1 MLGKALLVAMAAAI
15 VCAVAPA
22 RAFDGND
29 RILPVDNYQHLPANE
44 YAADYLYTRPVFY
57 APPRVH
63 RPKRHVVGYGYR
75 RRDHEVEFAPP
86 QRSTKFPGR
95 NVVRPA
101 TGGPEFVREDVPAP
115 TPPKLE
121 RSADQPLVV
130 ARYSPRRDVTCQQ
143 RTSAGLKLPRAGQAW
158 ARWSARNAWRKL
170 VTERYGPLYAGLSF
184 ARGER
189 YDCDPGIAAKCE
201 FSAIPCRPVS

>member
-1 MLGKALLVAMAAAI
+1 MLGKALLTALAAAI
-15 VCAVAPA
+15 VCAVSPA

-29 RILPVDNYQHLPANE
+29 RILPVDRYARLPANA
-44 YAADYLYTRPVFY
+44 YASDLLYSRPVFY
-57 APPRVH
+57 APPRAH
-63 RPKRHVVGYGYR
+63 RHHGPRVAAW
-75 RRDHEVEFAPP
+75 RRDRFETESSPPVVSDRFPRRDVVVPAPGAEFA
-86 QRSTKFPGR
+86 
-95 NVVRPA
+95 
-101 TGGPEFVREDVPAP
+101 REDVIEASPR
-115 TPPKLE
+115 KLE
-121 RSADQPLVV
+121 RSEDQPVAV
-130 ARYSPRRDVTCQQ
+130 ARYSPRRDVTCQP
-143 RTSAGLKLPRAGQAW
+143 RVSAGLKLPRAGQAW